1 MMLLESI
8 CGLRYC
14 SVVVGIDQWQEVRFD
29 RQRCDSCDSGAY
41 QASPALYRSLCE
53 WVGGFL
59 HVRAWYG
66 GWVVAF
72 WLMGFGWR
80 YGRLGWQWCL
90 CRCWCW
96 CEVVWVLVGVV

>member
-1 MMLLESI
+1 M
-8 CGLRYC
+8 
-14 SVVVGIDQWQEVRFD
+14 RFD
-29 RQRCDSCDSGAY
+29 RRRCDSCDSGAY
-41 QASPALYRSLCE
+41 QASPALSLSVSG

-80 YGRLGWQWCL
+80 YGRLGFGIG
-90 CRCWCW
+90 
-96 CEVVWVLVGVV
+96 VDVNVGVGVQWFGCWWVWFDSGDGGSGGSAIWFGSRDNAG